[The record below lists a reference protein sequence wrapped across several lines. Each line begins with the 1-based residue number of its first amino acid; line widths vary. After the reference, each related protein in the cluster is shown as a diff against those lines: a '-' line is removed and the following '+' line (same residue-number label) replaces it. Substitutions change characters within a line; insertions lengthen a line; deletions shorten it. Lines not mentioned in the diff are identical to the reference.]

1 MTLVSTEFFAFK
13 ADGSRLSELE
23 FLTGLPEPLRFE
35 RVKEYTLVTKPWA
48 WLPDQQWL
56 KMSVEDRDGQPDEDV
71 RVTAYR
77 VFGAEHDILWAYFW
91 RKQTELEG
99 WEEHG
104 VLQRFER
111 FGTNRA
117 KKILEALAAG
127 FGLSVE
133 DELGFQ
139 LGSEEFGEANG

>member
-1 MTLVSTEFFAFK
+1 MSTEFFAFK

-23 FLTGLPEPLRFE
+23 FLTGLPDPLRFE

-77 VFGAEHDILWAYFW
+77 VFGAEHDVLWAYFW

-99 WEEHG
+99 WEENG

-111 FGTNRA
+111 FGGNHA
-117 KKILEALAAG
+117 QEILLRLAEGFALR
-127 FGLSVE
+127 VT
-133 DELGFQ
+133 DELGFE
-139 LGSEEFGEANG
+139 LGSDEFSRVNI

>member
-1 MTLVSTEFFAFK
+1 MSTEFYAFK

-23 FLTGLPEPLRFE
+23 FLTGLPDPLRFE

-48 WLPDQQWL
+48 WLPVKKRPDP
-56 KMSVEDRDGQPDEDV
+56 RPDGPDEEV

-77 VFGAEHDILWAYFW
+77 IFGADHNVLWAYFW

-99 WEEHG
+99 WEENG

-111 FGTNRA
+111 FGGNCAMT
-117 KKILEALAAG
+117 ILEALAAG
-127 FGLSVE
+127 FSLSVE
-133 DELGFQ
+133 DELGFV
-139 LGSEEFGEANG
+139 LGSKEFEGYNG

>member
-1 MTLVSTEFFAFK
+1 MSTEFYAFK
-13 ADGSRLSELE
+13 EDGSRLSELE
-23 FLTGLPEPLRFE
+23 FLTGLPDPLRFE

-77 VFGAEHDILWAYFW
+77 VFGVEHDVLWAYFW

-111 FGTNRA
+111 HGQNHVMG
-117 KKILEALAAG
+117 ILDRLAEGFALR
-127 FGLSVE
+127 VRC
-133 DELGFQ
+133 ELGFE
-139 LGSEEFGEANG
+139 LGSEEFGANNG